1 MDEEKISK
9 QEVEKLKKLVNRDE
23 LPNTF
28 DYLLLHGLEAAMS
41 PYNLTGKYKST
52 EEVYA
57 ECLKK
62 QVKWEDL
69 IKPPDKDVLL

>member
-1 MDEEKISK
+1 MDEKISE
-9 QEVEKLKKLVNRDE
+9 QEVEILKAMVNREE

-28 DYLLLHGLEAAMS
+28 DYLLLHGLDSAIS

-52 EEVYA
+52 EEVYG

-62 QVKWEDL
+62 QIRWEEL
-69 IKPPDKDVLL
+69 IELPDEDVLL